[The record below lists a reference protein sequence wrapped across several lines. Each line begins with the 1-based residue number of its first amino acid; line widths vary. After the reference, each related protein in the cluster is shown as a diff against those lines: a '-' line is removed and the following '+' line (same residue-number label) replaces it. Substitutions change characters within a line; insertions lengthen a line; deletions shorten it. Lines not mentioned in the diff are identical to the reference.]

1 MNTVLEVPL
10 RQVCTRFLFFCFF
23 LILYIQLNQ
32 LILDVRTSKVLR
44 RHLAGFFFF
53 FFKQMSLAQR
63 TRSLV
68 YVPRPPP
75 VLRSPAQGLMAGCI
89 QERFTHN

>member
-10 RQVCTRFLFFCFF
+10 RQVYTCFLFF
-23 LILYIQLNQ
+23 LLIQLNQ
-32 LILDVRTSKVLR
+32 LILDVGTSKVLR

-53 FFKQMSLAQR
+53 FLQMSLAQR

-68 YVPRPPP
+68 HVPRPPP
-75 VLRSPAQGLMAGCI
+75 VPRSPAQGLMAGCI